1 MSPQIAILSPS
12 IFPFLFL
19 MVNASKNTGATYT
32 EISETLMHVA
42 VYAGVPASNS
52 AFKILKKVFQESK

>member
-1 MSPQIAILSPS
+1 MH
-12 IFPFLFL
+12 F
-19 MVNASKNTGATYT
+19 NASKNTGATYS
-32 EISETLMHVA
+32 EIDETLMHVA